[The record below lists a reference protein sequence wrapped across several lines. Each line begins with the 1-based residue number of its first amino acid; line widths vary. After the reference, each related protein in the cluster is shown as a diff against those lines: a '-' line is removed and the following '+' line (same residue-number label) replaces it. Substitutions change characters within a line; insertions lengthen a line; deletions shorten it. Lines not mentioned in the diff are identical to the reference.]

1 MKDWIKKPFEFGNDD
16 LASKFEEQE
25 IDGRIIVSPTIRSK
39 ESMDALGLLTIGK
52 RATFLDA
59 VQKLEGMLCIW
70 KYEQKSC

>member
-16 LASKFEEQE
+16 LPSKFEEQE

-59 VQKLEGMLCIW
+59 VQKLEGMLCI
-70 KYEQKSC
+70 

>member
-1 MKDWIKKPFEFGNDD
+1 
-16 LASKFEEQE
+16 
-25 IDGRIIVSPTIRSK
+25 
-39 ESMDALGLLTIGK
+39 MDALGLLTIGK